1 MHVVRS
7 PATKFYQLDK
17 LQDCAG
23 EHYRLQL
30 NCYRYL
36 LQKYYYVTV
45 SGMWVVRIH
54 PDNEDEPFIDDV
66 QAMPAE
72 TEALMSWQRELAF
85 WKEGGIAGD
94 FAELCCL
101 ESAS

>member
-1 MHVVRS
+1 M
-7 PATKFYQLDK
+7 
-17 LQDCAG
+17 
-23 EHYRLQL
+23 
-30 NCYRYL
+30 
-36 LQKYYYVTV
+36 QKYYYVTV

-94 FAELCCL
+94 FAERCCL